1 VWLTNVVIVG
11 TVRPNLSSSHVMR
24 NKGQSYVEIDSQ
36 HPENKNR
43 KGNGGCDAGED
54 SERNSDD
61 EEKGHNESVD
71 GIEECHF
78 DSDVTETRLV
88 AHDYKEIPWRFVQ
101 SD

>member
-1 VWLTNVVIVG
+1 
-11 TVRPNLSSSHVMR
+11 MR